1 MIDKIE
7 IFINLL
13 YLTKV
18 FELNKKY
25 VYISHLG
32 LNTQMAI
39 FYPFWGNGYRETVST
54 LSCEYSSFCFCKLF
68 LVSHRYNILQYLKQ
82 FYIIQAIKNN
92 LSKNAKIRINT
103 EV

>member
-18 FELNKKY
+18 FEFNKKY

-39 FYPFWGNGYRETVST
+39 FSVTSV
-54 LSCEYSSFCFCKLF
+54 
-68 LVSHRYNILQYLKQ
+68 
-82 FYIIQAIKNN
+82 
-92 LSKNAKIRINT
+92 
-103 EV
+103 

>member
-39 FYPFWGNGYRETVST
+39 FSVTSV
-54 LSCEYSSFCFCKLF
+54 
-68 LVSHRYNILQYLKQ
+68 
-82 FYIIQAIKNN
+82 
-92 LSKNAKIRINT
+92 
-103 EV
+103 